1 VTKLS
6 IRVDFDS
13 GSLGPGKIRLLELV
27 ADAGSIRK
35 AAAGMRMSYRKAW
48 LLLKALEETF
58 GGPLVGTSTGGKAGG
73 GARLTPLG
81 RLVVS
86 RYRSLEK
93 LAGQAAR
100 PDVVALTRRAQIA
113 SPKSATKRAP
123 SVKAL
128 K

>member
-1 VTKLS
+1 
-6 IRVDFDS
+6 
-13 GSLGPGKIRLLELV
+13 
-27 ADAGSIRK
+27 
-35 AAAGMRMSYRKAW
+35 MRMSYRKAW